1 VLEMLDSRANAR
13 VKKERLR
20 LLAEGFLWIAAPE
33 RQSDSIDGVEIG
45 NRTPGGKGGYDE
57 RRGWQIVLGLERP
70 RRGIASGHAQL
81 QTIPIE
87 IDVARAIL
95 DVRND
100 QQASCNCNH
109 VLR

>member
-1 VLEMLDSRANAR
+1 
-13 VKKERLR
+13 
-20 LLAEGFLWIAAPE
+20 LLAESFLLITAPG

-45 NRTPGGKGGYDE
+45 N
-57 RRGWQIVLGLERP
+57 
-70 RRGIASGHAQL
+70 RGIASGHAQL

-100 QQASCNCNH
+100 QQASRNCNH